1 MNLTFSA
8 GPVKHTGLVKHLKVN
23 LIAFIKIFL
32 GLPLSLKI
40 FVTSKQLCV

>member
-8 GPVKHTGLVKHLKVN
+8 GPIKHIGLVKHLKVN
-23 LIAFIKIFL
+23 LTAFIQFFL